1 MKAWSYTD
9 YGSVNV
15 LKFESNVSVPEIK
28 EDQVLIKVVASSP
41 NPVDF
46 KCRLKK
52 FKVTDSPLPGVPLAG
67 AQLPIWWRVIFI
79 IRILRYGRGS
89 CFLLMF
95 NLQNLE
101 LNFVCLYTVLE
112 MRKPDLFA
120 YIQSLA
126 CRILTLLKSDD
137 TLRFAEFIE
146 RSKYPNLPVRILFP

>member
-52 FKVTDSPLPGVPLAG
+52 FKVTDSPLPTVPGYDVAGVVVKVGSQVQELKKG
-67 AQLPIWWRVIFI
+67 DEV
-79 IRILRYGRGS
+79 YGDIHEKALDGPK
-89 CFLLMF
+89 
-95 NLQNLE
+95 Q
-101 LNFVCLYTVLE
+101 
-112 MRKPDLFA
+112 
-120 YIQSLA
+120 
-126 CRILTLLKSDD
+126 
-137 TLRFAEFIE
+137 
-146 RSKYPNLPVRILFP
+146 